1 MGFCGTGEMDPE
13 WRDKF
18 DVALSC
24 GAFMKNNAPPS
35 GFDEMVESIK
45 KGGVVAFSVREDE
58 WIELGFKEKADSLEK
73 EGKWKPLKKTIP
85 SN

>member
-1 MGFCGTGEMDPE
+1 MDPE

-45 KGGVVAFSVREDE
+45 KGGVVAISVREDE
-58 WIELGFKEKADSLEK
+58 WIELGFKGQPPMYGPGIRKASAK
-73 EGKWKPLKKTIP
+73 RGCISRRRYGT
-85 SN
+85 